1 MNIGLGNIGLGGLG
15 ISPAELQRRI
25 AQYQS
30 GIGSVPAPA
39 PKPKPAPVV
48 TQPQQPI
55 IPKSYGKP
63 IYGVGGRPNVTTPI
77 PYRAPAPAPVVT
89 PRPAP
94 APNRRRTRAEIEA
107 PELLKPAPIK
117 AVAPKPKPAPVVTP
131 KPKPAPVAPKPVPV
145 APKPAP
151 VAPKPAPIVP
161 VAPKPAITDARVPG
175 AGIDYVAPKPAP
187 KPTPKP
193 AAKPTKPSTEFSGL
207 QDYRDKILSGGADY
221 FKIDDVDEVDDYY
234 DNAYEKAFGSIPGL
248 SAIDVI
254 GGEGGVGGGQV
265 DYSPTRNLGDGEY
278 RSYVSDVPE
287 YLKGFKQ
294 PAKAEDTRNAY
305 GSIAGVGGAKDT
317 SAVLSDHY
325 GYDITPTEEK
335 VNVGSFGGNFET
347 HSNAT
352 SEEISEFQSLVKPI
366 LKEQIPYLQA
376 TEGLD
381 YQDALLESYKRDPML
396 QSLYAK
402 YDVTPV
408 RQTKDGST
416 YLYDPMS
423 FSEIRTKEVK
433 DSSVKDALKAAAMI
447 AASLYGGA
455 ILGGSGM
462 FGGTAAA
469 STTAG
474 TTAATGLSALAPSA
488 VAASLGATAVPGAL
502 GSALAAGTTSAAIT
516 GITGGDTND
525 ILKSFAL
532 AGAGG
537 YAKGLSANAASLG
550 EQVKAA
556 ETAAMLGQGSAN
568 EVTRLASAATNA
580 ANTAK
585 TFNDVVSTG
594 TFISRAV
601 QGDVAGAVIGKFGDK
616 FTTTALNKVGL
627 DKEFLKDFN
636 INQDDLT
643 SGLVKTQLELAK
655 GTDFDKALVRGLG
668 EYIKEGGAL
677 APNDMKTP
685 EFIKRIGDAIAY
697 TGKMFDDTI
706 FEPVKDATKPVV
718 DAARAVGRKVDDKVF
733 EPVKK
738 VVEATGSAVDDTLI
752 QPVRKVAK
760 AADDVT
766 KPVREGV
773 SDAVK
778 APVKVVGSAVDDTL
792 IQPVRKVG
800 KAIDDTTKPVREGVS
815 DVVKDVVKATGL
827 GIGDVIALLMG
838 GAGGAGMGGAGVRGG
853 TPGTIT
859 EESAPLFELAEEKEE
874 KTDDVANFLAS
885 LTGNNPV
892 VNVASGGMIQSSY
905 GDLFDTIHQPKQTSG
920 RTLDELLRIVG
931 SR

>member
-1 MNIGLGNIGLGGLG
+1 MNIGIGNIGLGGLG

-63 IYGVGGRPNVTTPI
+63 TPDVGGRPNVTTPI
-77 PYRAPAPAPVVT
+77 PYRGGPSAPSFGPKTT
-89 PRPAP
+89 PR
-94 APNRRRTRAEIEA
+94 
-107 PELLKPAPIK
+107 
-117 AVAPKPKPAPVVTP
+117 
-131 KPKPAPVAPKPVPV
+131 
-145 APKPAP
+145 PAP

-175 AGIDYVAPKPAP
+175 AGIDYVAPKP
-187 KPTPKP
+187 T
-193 AAKPTKPSTEFSGL
+193 AKPVATTDPVTAKLNSPDPAIVAKATEDLRSMYSGL
-207 QDYRDKILSGGADY
+207 GMNNKDISRAVSPEVAKALEEPTDAKYTMGKYKDFLMSGTSKNFYDV
-221 FKIDDVDEVDDYY
+221 IDDVDELDDFYNKGYAGKVLGGITKPIEATFTPEEYVDQT
-234 DNAYEKAFGSIPGL
+234 GS
-248 SAIDVI
+248 
-254 GGEGGVGGGQV
+254 
-265 DYSPTRNLGDGEY
+265 
-278 RSYVSDVPE
+278 PE
-287 YLKGFKQ
+287 YLKGFKTVTNI
-294 PAKAEDTRNAY
+294 ADTKSAY
-305 GSIAGVGGAKDT
+305 GSIAGVDGIEDT

-325 GYDITPTEEK
+325 GYDFNPVEEK
-335 VNVGSFGGNFET
+335 VTPDSFGGNFET

-376 TEGLD
+376 TEGLS
-381 YQDALLESYKRDPML
+381 YQDALMEAYKRDPML

-423 FSEIRTKEVK
+423 FAEIRTKEVK
-433 DSSVKDALKAAAMI
+433 DSSVQDALKMAAIIAASVYGGGFLANAFAGAAGAAGAGAGAGAAGAGAGAAGAGAGLGATIAGNAAASALITAATGGDMNDILKAAA
-447 AASLYGGA
+447 
-455 ILGGSGM
+455 
-462 FGGTAAA
+462 
-469 STTAG
+469 TAG
-474 TTAATGLSALAPSA
+474 LTSGVGAYAEGLS
-488 VAASLGATAVPGAL
+488 T
-502 GSALAAGTTSAAIT
+502 
-516 GITGGDTND
+516 
-525 ILKSFAL
+525 
-532 AGAGG
+532 
-537 YAKGLSANAASLG
+537 
-550 EQVKAA
+550 AA
-556 ETAAMLGQGSAN
+556 ETARVAAEGAEKGS
-568 EVTRLASAATNA
+568 TLFNA
-580 ANTAK
+580 AEAAKNTAD
-585 TFNDVVSTG
+585 TFNKVVNTG
-594 TFISRAV
+594 KFITRAV
-601 QGDVAGAVIGKFGDK
+601 DGDVAGAVIGQFGEK
-616 FTTTALNKVGL
+616 FTTAALDKVGL
-627 DKEFLKDFN
+627 KGEFLAKYN

-643 SGLVKTQLELAK
+643 SGLVKTQMELAK
-655 GTDFDKALVRGLG
+655 GTDFDNALVRGFG

-697 TGKMFDDTI
+697 TGKMFDDAI
-706 FEPVKDATKPVV
+706 FEPVKDATQPAI
-718 DAARAVGRKVDDKVF
+718 DAARAVGKKVDDKVF
-733 EPVKK
+733 EPVKET
-738 VVEATGSAVDDTLI
+738 VEAAGSAVDDTLI

-760 AADDVT
+760 AADD
-766 KPVREGV
+766 
-773 SDAVK
+773 
-778 APVKVVGSAVDDTL
+778 TL
-792 IQPVRKVG
+792 IQPVREVG

-859 EESAPLFELAEEKEE
+859 EEASPLFKLAKEE
-874 KTDDVANFLAS
+874 EGQEDDVANFLAS

-905 GDLFDTIHQPKQTSG
+905 GDLFDTIHQPKQTSDS
-920 RTLDELLRIVG
+920 TLNELLRIVG

>member
-1 MNIGLGNIGLGGLG
+1 MNIGNIGLGSLFGGLDQ
-15 ISPAELQRRI
+15 AELQRRI

-30 GIGSVPAPA
+30 GIGSVASP
-39 PKPKPAPVV
+39 
-48 TQPQQPI
+48 T
-55 IPKSYGKP
+55 
-63 IYGVGGRPNVTTPI
+63 TTP
-77 PYRAPAPAPVVT
+77 T
-89 PRPAP
+89 
-94 APNRRRTRAEIEA
+94 
-107 PELLKPAPIK
+107 K
-117 AVAPKPKPAPVVTP
+117 AVAPRPTPTPYRGGPSTPSFGPKTTPVPYAT
-131 KPKPAPVAPKPVPV
+131 PV

-151 VAPKPAPIVP
+151 VKAVAPKPAPIVP

-175 AGIDYVAPKPAP
+175 AGIDYVAPKPAA
-187 KPTPKP
+187 KP
-193 AAKPTKPSTEFSGL
+193 AANPFLSSDSNFSGL
-207 QDYRDKILSGGADY
+207 QDYRDKIVSGGADY

-234 DNAYEKAFGSIPGL
+234 DSAYEKAFGSIPGL
-248 SAIDVI
+248 NTIDII

-278 RSYVSDVPE
+278 RSYVSNVPE
-287 YLKGFKQ
+287 YLKGFKTVTNI
-294 PAKAEDTRNAY
+294 ADTKNAY
-305 GSIAGVGGAKDT
+305 GSIAGLDSIDDT
-317 SAVLSDHY
+317 SAVLSSHY
-325 GYDITPTEEK
+325 GYDYKPMGAETRK
-335 VNVGSFGGNFET
+335 FGGNLQT
-347 HSNAT
+347 HTSSNAA
-352 SEEISEFQSLVKPI
+352 ELSEFQSLVRPI

-376 TEGLD
+376 TEGLA
-381 YQDALLESYKRDPML
+381 YQDALVEAYKRDPML

-402 YDVTPV
+402 YDVTPA
-408 RQTKDGST
+408 RQTKDGSS
-416 YLYDPMS
+416 YLYDPMTY
-423 FSEIRTKEVK
+423 SEIRTKEVK
-433 DSSVKDALKAAAMI
+433 DSSVKDAIKMAAII
-447 AASLYGGA
+447 AASVYGGA

-474 TTAATGLSALAPSA
+474 TAATGLSALAPSA

-516 GITGGDTND
+516 AATGGDTND
-525 ILKSFAL
+525 ILKAFAL
-532 AGAGG
+532 SGAGG

-685 EFIKRIGDAIAY
+685 EFIKRIGDAITY

-718 DAARAVGRKVDDKVF
+718 DAARAVGKKVDDKVF
-733 EPVKK
+733 EPVKET
-738 VVEATGSAVDDTLI
+738 VEAAGSAVDDTLI
-752 QPVRKVAK
+752 QPVR
-760 AADDVT
+760 
-766 KPVREGV
+766 E
-773 SDAVK
+773 
-778 APVKVVGSAVDDTL
+778 VGKAVDDTL
-792 IQPVRKVG
+792 IQPVREVG

-838 GAGGAGMGGAGVRGG
+838 GAGGAGAGMGGAGVRGG

-859 EESAPLFELAEEKEE
+859 EEASPLFKLAKEE
-874 KTDDVANFLAS
+874 EGQKDDVANFLAS

-905 GDLFDTIHQPKQTSG
+905 GDLFDTIHQPKQTSDS
-920 RTLDELLRIVG
+920 TLNELLRIVG

>member
-30 GIGSVPAPA
+30 GIGGVAP
-39 PKPKPAPVV
+39 P
-48 TQPQQPI
+48 T
-55 IPKSYGKP
+55 
-63 IYGVGGRPNVTTPI
+63 TTPTKAVAPRPTPT
-77 PYRAPAPAPVVT
+77 PYRGGPSAPGFGPKTTPVPYAT
-89 PRPAP
+89 PVA
-94 APNRRRTRAEIEA
+94 
-107 PELLKPAPIK
+107 PAPIK
-117 AVAPKPKPAPVVTP
+117 A
-131 KPKPAPVAPKPVPV
+131 V

-151 VAPKPAPIVP
+151 VAPKPISYGRKGVKSVRP
-161 VAPKPAITDARVPG
+161 VAPKPKPTPTITDARVPG
-175 AGIDYVAPKPAP
+175 AGIDYVAPKPTAAAINRENDRIEAP
-187 KPTPKP
+187 LKYLADTKKDF
-193 AAKPTKPSTEFSGL
+193 AAVGNTGEFSGL
-207 QDYRDKILSGGADY
+207 QDYRDKIVSGGADY

-265 DYSPTRNLGDGEY
+265 DYSPTRNLGDKEY
-278 RSYVSDVPE
+278 RSFVSDVPE
-287 YLKGFKQ
+287 YLSGFKQ

-455 ILGGSGM
+455 ILGGSGI
-462 FGGTAAA
+462 FGGAAA
-469 STTAG
+469 GSGAAG
-474 TTAATGLSALAPSA
+474 ATTAATGLAAFTPSA

-697 TGKMFDDTI
+697 SGKMFDDTI

-718 DAARAVGRKVDDKVF
+718 DAARAVGKKVDDKVF
-733 EPVKK
+733 EPVKET
-738 VVEATGSAVDDTLI
+738 VEAAGKKIDDKVIEPVKETVEAAGSAVDDAVIQPVREVAKAADDTLI
-752 QPVRKVAK
+752 QPVR
-760 AADDVT
+760 
-766 KPVREGV
+766 E
-773 SDAVK
+773 
-778 APVKVVGSAVDDTL
+778 
-792 IQPVRKVG
+792 VG
-800 KAIDDTTKPVREGVS
+800 KAIDDTTKPAREGVSDAVKDTGSVIDDATKPIREGVS

-853 TPGTIT
+853 TPGIIT
-859 EESAPLFELAEEKEE
+859 EESAPLFTLKGEKEKRDPLAE
-874 KTDDVANFLAS
+874 FLM
-885 LTGNNPV
+885 GNNPV
-892 VNVASGGMIQSSY
+892 VNAASGGMITNY
-905 GDLFDTIHQPKQTSG
+905 TRQTPDS
-920 RTLDELLRIVG
+920 TLNELLRIVG
-931 SR
+931 SK

>member
-1 MNIGLGNIGLGGLG
+1 MSETEIINEEPNMGETVQQSEEIKFFGKQTEIDNTIPEGL
-15 ISPAELQRRI
+15 
-25 AQYQS
+25 
-30 GIGSVPAPA
+30 
-39 PKPKPAPVV
+39 
-48 TQPQQPI
+48 
-55 IPKSYGKP
+55 
-63 IYGVGGRPNVTTPI
+63 
-77 PYRAPAPAPVVT
+77 
-89 PRPAP
+89 
-94 APNRRRTRAEIEA
+94 EIE
-107 PELLKPAPIK
+107 I
-117 AVAPKPKPAPVVTP
+117 VDDTP
-131 KPKPAPVAPKPVPV
+131 
-145 APKPAP
+145 
-151 VAPKPAPIVP
+151 
-161 VAPKPAITDARVPG
+161 
-175 AGIDYVAPKPAP
+175 
-187 KPTPKP
+187 
-193 AAKPTKPSTEFSGL
+193 
-207 QDYRDKILSGGADY
+207 
-221 FKIDDVDEVDDYY
+221 EVD
-234 DNAYEKAFGSIPGL
+234 
-248 SAIDVI
+248 
-254 GGEGGVGGGQV
+254 
-265 DYSPTRNLGDGEY
+265 R
-278 RSYVSDVPE
+278 R
-287 YLKGFKQ
+287 

-402 YDVTPV
+402 YDVSPV

-455 ILGGSGM
+455 LLGGSGI
-462 FGGTAAA
+462 FGGAAA
-469 STTAG
+469 GSGAAG
-474 TTAATGLSALAPSA
+474 ATTAATGLAAFTPSA

-685 EFIKRIGDAIAY
+685 EFIKRIGDAITY

-718 DAARAVGRKVDDKVF
+718 DAARAVGKKVDDKVF
-733 EPVKK
+733 EPVKET
-738 VVEATGSAVDDTLI
+738 VEAAGSAVDDTLI
-752 QPVRKVAK
+752 QPVR
-760 AADDVT
+760 
-766 KPVREGV
+766 E
-773 SDAVK
+773 
-778 APVKVVGSAVDDTL
+778 
-792 IQPVRKVG
+792 VG

-838 GAGGAGMGGAGVRGG
+838 GAGVRGG

-859 EESAPLFELAEEKEE
+859 EEASPLFKLAKEE
-874 KTDDVANFLAS
+874 EGQKDDVANFLAS

-905 GDLFDTIHQPKQTSG
+905 GDLFDTIHQPKQTSDS
-920 RTLDELLRIVG
+920 TLNELLRIVG

>member
-15 ISPAELQRRI
+15 GLDQAELQRRV
-25 AQYQS
+25 AKYNS
-30 GIGSVPAPA
+30 GIGSVPAPTKPA
-39 PKPKPAPVV
+39 PVAPKPAPVV
-48 TQPQQPI
+48 
-55 IPKSYGKP
+55 S
-63 IYGVGGRPNVTTPI
+63 RPTP
-77 PYRAPAPAPVVT
+77 T
-89 PRPAP
+89 PTPTP
-94 APNRRRTRAEIEA
+94 TPNRRRTRAEIEA
-107 PELLKPAPIK
+107 PELFR
-117 AVAPKPKPAPVVTP
+117 
-131 KPKPAPVAPKPVPV
+131 PAPVAPKPAPVKAVAPNPAPV

-151 VAPKPAPIVP
+151 VAPKPTPVAPKPTP

-175 AGIDYVAPKPAP
+175 AGIDYVAPKP
-187 KPTPKP
+187 T
-193 AAKPTKPSTEFSGL
+193 AKPTKPSTEFSGL
-207 QDYRDKILSGGADY
+207 QDYRDKIVSGGANY
-221 FKIDDVDEVDDYY
+221 NKIDDVDEVDDYY

-248 SAIDVI
+248 NTIDVI
-254 GGEGGVGGGQV
+254 GGEGGIGGGQV

-278 RSYVSDVPE
+278 RSFVSDVPE

-305 GSIAGVGGAKDT
+305 GSIAGVSGAKDT
-317 SAVLSDHY
+317 SAVLSSHY

-335 VNVGSFGGNFET
+335 VDVGSFGGNFET

-381 YQDALLESYKRDPML
+381 YQDALLETYKRDPML

-402 YDVTPV
+402 YDVSPV

-474 TTAATGLSALAPSA
+474 ATTATGLSALAPSA

-516 GITGGDTND
+516 AATGGDTND
-525 ILKSFAL
+525 ILKAFAL
-532 AGAGG
+532 SGAGG

-685 EFIKRIGDAIAY
+685 EFIKRIGDAITY

-706 FEPVKDATKPVV
+706 FEPVKDATKPVI
-718 DAARAVGRKVDDKVF
+718 DAARAVGKTVDDKVF
-733 EPVKK
+733 EPVKET
-738 VVEATGSAVDDTLI
+738 VEAAGKKIDDKVIEPVKDTGSA
-752 QPVRKVAK
+752 
-760 AADDVT
+760 
-766 KPVREGV
+766 
-773 SDAVK
+773 
-778 APVKVVGSAVDDTL
+778 
-792 IQPVRKVG
+792 
-800 KAIDDTTKPVREGVS
+800 IDDATKPVREGVS

-827 GIGDVIALLMG
+827 GIDDVIALLMG
-838 GAGGAGMGGAGVRGG
+838 GAGAGAGAAGAGGAGVRGG

-859 EESAPLFELAEEKEE
+859 EEASPLFKLAKEE
-874 KTDDVANFLAS
+874 EGQEDDVANFLAS

-905 GDLFDTIHQPKQTSG
+905 GDLFDTIHQPKQTSDS
-920 RTLDELLRIVG
+920 TLNELLRIVG
-931 SR
+931 SK